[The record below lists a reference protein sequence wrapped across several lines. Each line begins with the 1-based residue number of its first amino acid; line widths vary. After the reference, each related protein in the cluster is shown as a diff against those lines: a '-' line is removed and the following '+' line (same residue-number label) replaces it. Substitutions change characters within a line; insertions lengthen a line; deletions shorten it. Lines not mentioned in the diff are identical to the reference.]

1 MTAKLVIN
9 QELHGLELYFSD
21 KPDESVLSELRTAR
35 WRYHR
40 AKRCWYAKQ
49 SPANKALADKFAGA
63 SDAAE
68 PSALDSFY
76 PSYDCVNGADIFRTA
91 DVSCWEHDEGYFA
104 DINAYIM
111 VRSNRIIIID
121 LQNALVPGK
130 ECARLSMEY
139 EDLYSPE
146 CLYSGLDT
154 FRAVYDRF
162 FVQREFPDC
171 CVYETKLKSMNT
183 FTPFKEIKPIKT
195 PEKWTLPHV
204 WKAILSGQI
213 FQGTCDGRYTDDYA
227 YDAAVNF
234 RSGVSL
240 HLPSF
245 ACKLIDSPSG
255 WWVHPDKRN
264 GNMIALSVNC
274 HHFDTNTLYFE
285 ESCDWAENIRRRKQ
299 RESERSQHNE
309 ALKARLLTVEEVL
322 RRTEAG
328 LIFDVTLLEMDDNTD
343 RYFEQH
349 EVMLRHQFLDGE
361 RLWRDVLDV
370 TPRSIEDD
378 TLYDLVC
385 GSYVQADERVIRH
398 DENYIVTGK
407 ALTELL
413 TEHADDE
420 QISAVSVSRQSI
432 ADLQSALDDQLTGR
446 VRNLFNPIPRS
457 QIVAALERLS
467 REEERIHETC

>member
-1 MTAKLVIN
+1 MNATLTIN
-9 QELHGLELYFSD
+9 QECNGLELYFPQ
-21 KPDESVLSELRTAR
+21 KPDADILGSLKSAG

-40 AKRCWYAKQ
+40 LKQCWYARQTEENRK
-49 SPANKALADKFAGA
+49 LAESLAGDAGA
-63 SDAAE
+63 SASKPPASFFPAYDAV
-68 PSALDSFY
+68 D
-76 PSYDCVNGADIFRTA
+76 GADIFRSA
-91 DVSCWEHDEGYFA
+91 DVSCWENDGGYFA
-104 DINAYIM
+104 DVNAYIS
-111 VRSNRIIIID
+111 VRVNRIVIID
-121 LQNALVPGK
+121 LRNALIPGR
-130 ECARLSMEY
+130 ECERLVLEHK
-139 EDLYSPE
+139 DLYDNH

-255 WWVHPDKRN
+255 WTVHPHRTED
-264 GNMIALSVNC
+264 GVVELSVSC
-274 HHFDTNTLYFE
+274 YSFDMNTLYFDE
-285 ESCDWAENIRRRKQ
+285 YCDWAENIRRREQ
-299 RESERSQHNE
+299 RESERNQHNE
-309 ALKARLLTVEEVL
+309 ALKARLLIAEEVL
-322 RRTEAG
+322 PRTETG
-328 LIFDVTLLEMDDNTD
+328 LIFDVTLLEMDDNTN

-370 TPRSIEDD
+370 TPRAIEDD

-398 DENYIVTGK
+398 DESCIVTGK

-413 TEHADDE
+413 TEHADDG
-420 QISAVSVSRQSI
+420 QISAVSVRRQTIS
-432 ADLQSALDDQLTGR
+432 DLQSALDDQLTGR
-446 VRNLFNPIPRS
+446 VRNLFNPAPRS